1 MKVYLDT
8 NILIDFVC
16 KRVPF
21 YEGAKRLFALGSIG
35 QFDLVTSSLS
45 IVNTIYIGRKY
56 ELPIV
61 KQRIKSILSF
71 ISVCDL
77 QADVVIK
84 SLDSDWKDYEDSVQS
99 MTALETFFELLFI
112 DEDVELEL
120 VAEMSSRLLKIVA
133 NLDSFLFH

>member
-21 YEGAKRLFALGSIG
+21 YEDAKRLFALGSIG

-71 ISVCDL
+71 VTVCDL
-77 QADVVIK
+77 QTDVVIK
-84 SLDSDWKDYEDSVQS
+84 SLDSDWQDYDDSVQS
-99 MTALETFFELLFI
+99 MTAMDTFANCIITRNKKDFRKSVIPVYTIEEL
-112 DEDVELEL
+112 
-120 VAEMSSRLLKIVA
+120 MSLM
-133 NLDSFLFH
+133 

>member
-21 YEGAKRLFALGSIG
+21 YEGAKGLFALGSMG
-35 QFDLVTSSLS
+35 QFELVTSSLS

-56 ELPIV
+56 DLPIV

-71 ISVCDL
+71 VSVCDL

-99 MTALETFFELLFI
+99 MTALEIIADCIVTRNKKDFRKLLIPVYTI
-112 DEDVELEL
+112 DEL
-120 VAEMSSRLLKIVA
+120 I
-133 NLDSFLFH
+133 SFM

>member
-21 YEGAKRLFALGSIG
+21 YEDAKRLFALGSIG
-35 QFDLVTSSLS
+35 QFDAVTSSLS
-45 IVNTIYIGRKY
+45 LLNTICIGRQY
-56 ELPIV
+56 ELPSV

-71 ISVCDL
+71 VTVCDL

-84 SLDSDWKDYEDSVQS
+84 SLDSDWQDYEDSVQS
-99 MTALETFFELLFI
+99 MTAMDTFADCIVTRNKKDFRKSIIPVYTI
-112 DEDVELEL
+112 DEL
-120 VAEMSSRLLKIVA
+120 MSLM
-133 NLDSFLFH
+133 

>member
-21 YEGAKRLFALGSIG
+21 YEDAKRLFALGSIG

-61 KQRIKSILSF
+61 NSSF
-71 ISVCDL
+71 GSK
-77 QADVVIK
+77 VI
-84 SLDSDWKDYEDSVQS
+84 
-99 MTALETFFELLFI
+99 
-112 DEDVELEL
+112 
-120 VAEMSSRLLKIVA
+120 
-133 NLDSFLFH
+133 

>member
-21 YEGAKRLFALGSIG
+21 YEDAKRLFALGSIG

-56 ELPIV
+56 ELPID

-71 ISVCDL
+71 VTVCDL

-84 SLDSDWKDYEDSVQS
+84 SLDSDWQDYEDSVQS
-99 MTALETFFELLFI
+99 MTAMDTFANCIITRNKKDFRKSVIPVYTI
-112 DEDVELEL
+112 DEL
-120 VAEMSSRLLKIVA
+120 MSLM
-133 NLDSFLFH
+133 

>member
-1 MKVYLDT
+1 MSV
-8 NILIDFVC
+8 

-21 YEGAKRLFALGSIG
+21 YEDAKRLFALGSIG

-71 ISVCDL
+71 VTVCDL

-84 SLDSDWKDYEDSVQS
+84 SLDSDWQDYEDSEQS
-99 MTALETFFELLFI
+99 MTAMDTFADCIVTRNKKDFRKSVIPVYTIEEL
-112 DEDVELEL
+112 
-120 VAEMSSRLLKIVA
+120 MSLM
-133 NLDSFLFH
+133 

>member
-1 MKVYLDT
+1 MVIT
-8 NILIDFVC
+8 ILLILSV

-71 ISVCDL
+71 VTVCDL

-84 SLDSDWKDYEDSVQS
+84 SLDSDWQDYEDSVQS
-99 MTALETFFELLFI
+99 MTAMDTFADCIVTRNKKDFRKSVIPVYTIEEL
-112 DEDVELEL
+112 
-120 VAEMSSRLLKIVA
+120 MSLM
-133 NLDSFLFH
+133 

>member
-1 MKVYLDT
+1 M
-8 NILIDFVC
+8 ILSV

-21 YEGAKRLFALGSIG
+21 YEDAKRLFALGSIG

-56 ELPIV
+56 ELPTV

-84 SLDSDWKDYEDSVQS
+84 SLDSDWQDYEDSVQS
-99 MTALETFFELLFI
+99 MTAMDTFADCIVTRNKKDFRKSVIPVYTSDEL
-112 DEDVELEL
+112 
-120 VAEMSSRLLKIVA
+120 MSLM
-133 NLDSFLFH
+133 

>member
-1 MKVYLDT
+1 M
-8 NILIDFVC
+8 ILSV

-21 YEGAKRLFALGSIG
+21 YEDAKRLFALGSIG

-71 ISVCDL
+71 VTVCDL

-84 SLDSDWKDYEDSVQS
+84 SLDSDWQDYEDSVQS
-99 MTALETFFELLFI
+99 MTAMDTFADCIVTRNKKDFRKSVIPVYTI
-112 DEDVELEL
+112 DEL
-120 VAEMSSRLLKIVA
+120 MSLM
-133 NLDSFLFH
+133 

>member
-99 MTALETFFELLFI
+99 MTALEIFADCIVTRNKKDFRKSTIPVYTIEEL
-112 DEDVELEL
+112 
-120 VAEMSSRLLKIVA
+120 MSLM
-133 NLDSFLFH
+133 